1 MLGPV
6 YTSRV
11 PTLDLLALIVSE
23 TPFQAVNLMPLRAS
37 YRSSKL
43 VGVGSAVGVG
53 VGVGSAVG
61 VGVGVGC
68 ATGDGFGGEIFTPLL
83 QTILL
88 PDLMHVNF
96 ILAEVLTCPIFL
108 QAAPGLTAAL
118 LAGALTARA
127 NTPINTVAIVRFM
140 TRDVT

>member
-1 MLGPV
+1 
-6 YTSRV
+6 
-11 PTLDLLALIVSE
+11 LDLLALIVSE

-61 VGVGVGC
+61 VGVGVDC

-83 QTILL
+83 QIIFL
-88 PDLMHVNF
+88 PDLMQVNF
-96 ILAEVLTCPIFL
+96 MPAEVLTWPIFL
-108 QAAPGLTAAL
+108 QIAPGLTAAL
-118 LAGALTARA
+118 EVGALTDKA
-127 NTPINTVAIVRFM
+127 NAPINAVAIERFIGNILLSS
-140 TRDVT
+140 